1 MNSIF
6 SMHNVQTMAP
16 LPHADLLECL
26 RPFGESRL
34 LPRAAYVNDDVFRW
48 EQQHL
53 FTDGWLCAGRGD
65 ALRAAGSQAALQ
77 VAGRGVLLT
86 RDATGRLF
94 AFENICRHRGHE
106 LLACGATASRDNVVC
121 PYHGW
126 CYQLDGTLRH
136 ARAIHDM
143 PNARPAELGL
153 IPMGVS
159 EWGGWIFVNLSGA
172 SAPFAQHLGDLG
184 ERFAAWGC
192 DQLLPAATHVY
203 ELQANWKIAIENYHE
218 CYHCPMIHPALC
230 RVSAPES
237 GGRHDDVRGAYTAG
251 WMTLTAPART
261 MSLDGVSHGEMLPDL
276 TDVQRREV
284 HYVSLFPNL
293 LLSLHPDYVMTHR
306 LEPLSPTRTRVEC
319 QWLFSQASLAREG
332 FDPAYAVDF
341 WDRTNREDWGAVESV
356 QRGLRSERF
365 IPGILSNEEGSAYRF
380 VHRVASAYLGRG

>member
-1 MNSIF
+1 MQNALSL
-6 SMHNVQTMAP
+6 AP
-16 LPHADLLECL
+16 LPHAELLECV

-34 LPRAAYVNDDVFRW
+34 LPRAAYVSDDVFRW
-48 EQQHL
+48 EQQQL
-53 FTDGWLCAGRGD
+53 FANGWLCAGRGD
-65 ALRAAGSQAALQ
+65 ALRAPGSQAALQ
-77 VAGRGVLLT
+77 LAGRGVLLT
-86 RDATGRLF
+86 RDATGRLC

-106 LLACGATASRDNVVC
+106 LLACGATASRDSVVC

-126 CYQLDGTLRH
+126 RYQLDGSLRH

-153 IPMGVS
+153 IPMGVA

-172 SAPFAQHLGDLG
+172 AAPFAGHLGDLP

-192 DQLLPAATHVY
+192 DQLLLAATHSY

-230 RVSAPES
+230 RVSAAES

-251 WMTLTAPART
+251 WMVLTEPART
-261 MSLDGVSHGEMLPDL
+261 MSLDGVSHGEFLPGLSDA
-276 TDVQRREV
+276 QRREV

-306 LEPLSPTRTRVEC
+306 LEPLSATRTRIEC
-319 QWLFSQASLAREG
+319 QWLFSPASLARQG

-341 WDRTNREDWGAVESV
+341 WDRTNREDWTAVESV
-356 QRGLRSERF
+356 QRGLQSERF

-380 VHRVASAYLGRG
+380 VYRVASAYLGHTGSGA